1 MRSMYTN
8 TFTVLTMFYRI
19 FSYQRANLDQL
30 VNFSFTEH
38 RGPRTPES

>member
-8 TFTVLTMFYRI
+8 TFTVSTIFYRI
-19 FSYQRANLDQL
+19 FCYQRATLDQL

-38 RGPRTPES
+38 RGLRTPES